1 VIGTLA
7 IFALIWQR
15 EWLLGKA
22 RRLRDTTLKQA
33 TVHVVCHGFVLCGAA
48 WHAVLKTL
56 HRHATFSVT
65 RLLAHAHAHARAR
78 LV

>member
-7 IFALIWQR
+7 IFALIWHR

-33 TVHVVCHGFVLCGAA
+33 TVHVVCHGFVLCVAA
-48 WHAVLKTL
+48 WYALM
-56 HRHATFSVT
+56 R
-65 RLLAHAHAHARAR
+65 R
-78 LV
+78 